1 MVFSGS
7 RDCAWVEDRV
17 AADDDGARHPEQVRA
32 EQKRHQHEAGDHGQE
47 PHAVHRACP
56 APSQHDDGEHEHR
69 RDAARDLHEDA
80 VGIAVAGDR
89 RERNEVLQVAEP
101 GHDEGHGAQQH
112 HRGSEVRF
120 QARADAPLRQRVDGG
135 GAAVRAQLGV
145 DAREQR
151 ARDEGQQRRE
161 HGGGL
166 GYHEQKR
173 RVDDDGAG
181 EAAGHVGRR
190 APLAVVAVR
199 SAPCQLVGCHE
210 RAGAGSAGDERDP
223 VEVDAGKQEQQRA
236 RRAQRGER
244 ERHALLRQQ
253 AVACGRLGQRQRE
266 PWQAQT
272 EHGYSGHLGH
282 EALGLR
288 PDEKHAHEQRV
299 EPSPEKSRADDDFD
313 AGRPVHPFQR
323 FHASPSHVCR
333 IIPQQ
338 PNRTFALGKACT
350 ARDGSRSEEAI
361 ARRRRRWPT
370 SWASKPSS
378 PSWRG
383 CRGGRE
389 LRGSGRR
396 RRLVRSRE
404 EVGDRPARSGWFR
417 DGCDGSA
424 RLMCGEIGFLAVIGF
439 LSGMPRGK
447 TPGRVFLRFR
457 NGERNRAQTAKSS
470 ISPHVDPPARR
481 PGSRSRRLRAAFG
494 REAAGWRATVLRRLP
509 FFARSAGQS
518 PSSMWWA
525 LPIRSPI
532 CCDFCN
538 IL

>member
-1 MVFSGS
+1 M
-7 RDCAWVEDRV
+7 
-17 AADDDGARHPEQVRA
+17 
-32 EQKRHQHEAGDHGQE
+32 
-47 PHAVHRACP
+47 
-56 APSQHDDGEHEHR
+56 
-69 RDAARDLHEDA
+69 
-80 VGIAVAGDR
+80 
-89 RERNEVLQVAEP
+89 
-101 GHDEGHGAQQH
+101 
-112 HRGSEVRF
+112 
-120 QARADAPLRQRVDGG
+120 
-135 GAAVRAQLGV
+135 
-145 DAREQR
+145 
-151 ARDEGQQRRE
+151 
-161 HGGGL
+161 
-166 GYHEQKR
+166 
-173 RVDDDGAG
+173 
-181 EAAGHVGRR
+181 
-190 APLAVVAVR
+190 
-199 SAPCQLVGCHE
+199 
-210 RAGAGSAGDERDP
+210 
-223 VEVDAGKQEQQRA
+223 
-236 RRAQRGER
+236 
-244 ERHALLRQQ
+244 
-253 AVACGRLGQRQRE
+253 
-266 PWQAQT
+266 
-272 EHGYSGHLGH
+272 
-282 EALGLR
+282 
-288 PDEKHAHEQRV
+288 
-299 EPSPEKSRADDDFD
+299 
-313 AGRPVHPFQR
+313 HPFQR

-470 ISPHVDPPARR
+470 ISPHIDPPARR